1 MNSRRQ
7 FLKMGVT
14 AVAVGSVLKS
24 VSALAEEKRRG
35 GGDTKS
41 ADSNMVDEKS
51 PAAQGV
57 KYHAD
62 ITKVKDKTV
71 MIDRQGVKFKDQ
83 KCSGCGLYTG
93 KPGDKTGP
101 CMVFPGKQVT
111 ANGFCT
117 SWNKKA

>member
-7 FLKMGVT
+7 FIKVGVSALAVGAALKTVT
-14 AVAVGSVLKS
+14 AVAQQKRGSG
-24 VSALAEEKRRG
+24 AANG
-35 GGDTKS
+35 

-57 KYHAD
+57 KYNAD
-62 ITKVKDKTV
+62 ITKVKDKAV
-71 MIDRQGVKFKDQ
+71 MIERQGVKFLDQ

-101 CMVFPGKQVT
+101 CMVFPGKQVA